1 MEEMKAEMTR
11 LDSFKPSPNPST
23 GSTDSS
29 VNRDVAQLQE
39 RLRRIEEMKGLDAKI
54 SEVKK
59 QVRKLNDQIKN
70 KEARIAS
77 IKSSV
82 FKSSSTATSTTAS
95 TPNTASTS
103 ASMKQPPFDARY
115 SRPAPSSSARVSA
128 ASGISRN
135 DAVERELMKLK
146 QEMNKKK

>member
-1 MEEMKAEMTR
+1 MKAEMTR
-11 LDSFKPSPNPST
+11 LDSFKPNPSPNPSA
-23 GSTDSS
+23 GSTDNS

-77 IKSSV
+77 IKSS
-82 FKSSSTATSTTAS
+82 STTTST
-95 TPNTASTS
+95 TASTS
-103 ASMKQPPFDARY
+103 ASMKQPSFDASN
-115 SRPAPSSSARVSA
+115 SRPTPSSSARVSA

-135 DAVERELMKLK
+135 DAIERELMKLK